1 MKGLVTSVSILFFL
15 IGMRVTAFGGSVDSP
30 GSPSIGSGMYSLQ
43 QIYDYLNSGIEAT
56 PLSIFQEPGAAP
68 GATMKTTKQIYDD
81 IKAKMDQCTGIAAD
95 MAQGKTFF
103 CTRPGSWG
111 IQTGTAQLV
120 PTPTPTA
127 TQTPTPT
134 STPTSSVYGGLVAYY
149 TLDDTSGAVIDSSGN
164 GNNGANN
171 GAARG
176 VTGKINNAF
185 SFDGAD
191 DYVNSTYKPVYD
203 SDTSFSYSFW
213 INSSGTGAK
222 DIIKADD
229 GDFVG
234 CELADGKAFC
244 HTRIGPSHVG
254 VIGTS
259 DVNDS
264 VWHHIVYVYKRNGN
278 MELWVDGVNEA
289 SSSTA
294 SQGAINIS
302 IPLWFGAG
310 NWLGTPTRPYPGK
323 VDEFGIWN
331 RALTGSEIAEL
342 WNGGSGKALF

>member
-1 MKGLVTSVSILFFL
+1 MASVLFL
-15 IGMRVTAFGGSVDSP
+15 IFVVGMAGSVIAGSIDSP
-30 GSPSIGSGMYSLQ
+30 RAPTIGSGMYSFQ

-56 PLSIFQEPGAAP
+56 PIASFQEPGAAP

-81 IKAKMDQCTGIAAD
+81 IKAKMDQCTGTAAD

-103 CTRPGSWG
+103 CTRPGRWG
-111 IQTGTAQLV
+111 VQTGTALLM

-127 TQTPTPT
+127 TPTATPTI
-134 STPTSSVYGGLVAYY
+134 TPTSSLYGGLVVYY
-149 TLDDTSGAVIDSSGN
+149 TLNDTSGAVVDSSGN
-164 GNNGANN
+164 GYNGTNNGAT
-171 GAARG
+171 RG

-191 DYVNSTYKPVYD
+191 DYVNSTYNPVYD
-203 SDTSFSYSFW
+203 ITTSFSYSFW

-234 CELADGKAFC
+234 CELAEGKAFC
-244 HTRIGPSHVG
+244 HTRIGASHVG
-254 VIGTS
+254 VTGTS
-259 DVNDS
+259 NVNDS
-264 VWHHIVYVYKRNGN
+264 VWHHIAYVYKRNGN
-278 MELWVDGVNEA
+278 MEIWVDGVNEA

-310 NWLGTPTRPYPGK
+310 NWLNTITRPYPGK
-323 VDEFGIWN
+323 IDEFGIWN
-331 RALTGSEIAEL
+331 RALTGSEITEL
-342 WNGGSGKALF
+342 WNGGSGKILF